1 MPIVDQSYEL
11 QQKMKEVE
19 DLKQKIQELDPNNK
33 YKEITHFPELTEVP
47 VDLEIDIFK
56 ACELGKLSSVRWL
69 IEKEHM
75 DPTITNDKK
84 DSLLHMAAKVDSFH
98 IAQYLVENQKFDIDI
113 RGNHEKTP
121 LHYALEY
128 GHIQIAQ
135 FLISKGAN
143 LNIKAKYGDI
153 AIHFAITGR
162 LLPMVQYLIE
172 KKNIDKDQPGQV
184 KQTPLIYACSSG
196 KLQIAEYLISI
207 GANLNAKDIN
217 GCTPFHAAAFGGLLP
232 IVKKFVEERKEDVDT
247 VNFLGM
253 TPLTLA
259 CTANRYSIAEYLIT
273 KGANIN
279 IMDDHG
285 NTPFLIT
292 WREGSLGLYELLTSK
307 CADINFVDK
316 DGINALHY
324 AIENKSSPQIVR
336 NLVEKYKLDINAP
349 GILQITQLIHA
360 ILMKNIPAAKYLI
373 DIGADL
379 NAVDGRGFSAL
390 HYAGKYN
397 EY

>member
-1 MPIVDQSYEL
+1 M
-11 QQKMKEVE
+11 
-19 DLKQKIQELDPNNK
+19 
-33 YKEITHFPELTEVP
+33 
-47 VDLEIDIFK
+47 
-56 ACELGKLSSVRWL
+56 
-69 IEKEHM
+69 
-75 DPTITNDKK
+75 
-84 DSLLHMAAKVDSFH
+84 
-98 IAQYLVENQKFDIDI
+98 
-113 RGNHEKTP
+113 
-121 LHYALEY
+121 HYALEY

-292 WREGSLGLYELLTSK
+292 
-307 CADINFVDK
+307 
-316 DGINALHY
+316 
-324 AIENKSSPQIVR
+324 
-336 NLVEKYKLDINAP
+336 
-349 GILQITQLIHA
+349 
-360 ILMKNIPAAKYLI
+360 
-373 DIGADL
+373 
-379 NAVDGRGFSAL
+379 
-390 HYAGKYN
+390 
-397 EY
+397 